1 MTAAA
6 IDLGALHRRVF
17 GRILLTALPSAF
29 VAAYVIGPVLGIE
42 SDALVRGLPVTLGL
56 ALVLST
62 PLQFAVSGAL
72 VRRAL
77 AARPG
82 DARGERLRRIL
93 ELPRKVEV
101 YSNGTGWLL
110 GGLVFGVAAAF
121 VHGIS
126 AAAALGAAA
135 IALLTSL
142 FPGIILVML
151 IEDDLRPIAS
161 AELAR
166 DAGAA
171 PGGSGPFWPRQ
182 RWYLPYAFGVAI
194 VSVLAFSGVVLY
206 SRYRDAAAEIVANA
220 LSRGGEAV
228 AATLRSQLDAHAR
241 AAALPVVVIGGVL
254 LVAFG
259 VTGVLLARRQT
270 RAADALE
277 AALRSMVAGAPEAPA
292 WASTD
297 EVGDLAAATG
307 AIALEL
313 RRVFEQLRGMA
324 AGDLGREL
332 EGDSGLVQAF
342 RRSREGMLLLASRMT
357 ALSRGEALEGGRVAG
372 DLGGAFDRLQASIE
386 AMVVQARTIAEGDLR
401 RDVDAPGA
409 LGQAIQRMTG
419 HLRGMVG
426 RTQSVSGDM
435 REIVVSLQA
444 AASQLSAATTEQVAA
459 VTETAN
465 TMTEMAQT
473 SAVSADRASDLIRQ
487 GEAAAIVVEEGNA
500 AVESVSTAMNDITAS
515 LAEVDHASE
524 ALAERVRRIDGIT
537 ETVTFLADQSSTLA
551 INAAIEAARA
561 GEAGKGFAV
570 VAREIRALASDSRK
584 AAAQI
589 KDLLGEVR
597 ERTGLVDGSA
607 RVGARKVEEG
617 GRLVVRLGEVV
628 GQLGVTIHDAVG
640 LMRQVEG
647 AARQHQAGVGQVS
660 AALGNMQR
668 ASESIRD
675 GARLLGDLS
684 GKAHDLSASLQAET
698 GAYRLPEA
706 RA

>member
-1 MTAAA
+1 MSAASV
-6 IDLGALHRRVF
+6 DPRALHHRVF
-17 GRILLTALPSAF
+17 GRILLTALPSAL

-42 SDALVRGLPVTLGL
+42 SDALLHGLPWTLGL
-56 ALVLST
+56 ALCLST
-62 PLQFAVSGAL
+62 PLQYGVSGAL
-72 VRRAL
+72 VRRAV
-77 AARPG
+77 AVSPG
-82 DARGERLRRIL
+82 DAEGARLRRVL
-93 ELPRKVEV
+93 ELPRKVEI
-101 YSNGTGWLL
+101 YSNGVGWLF
-110 GGLVFGVAAAF
+110 GGLVFGVGAA
-121 VHGIS
+121 VLHGIS
-126 AAAALGAAA
+126 AGAALGAAA
-135 IALLTSL
+135 LALLVSL

-151 IEDDLRPIAS
+151 VEDDLRPIAI

-166 DAGAA
+166 GARVRD
-171 PGGSGPFWPRQ
+171 GGGPFWPRQ

-206 SRYRDAAAEIVANA
+206 SRYRDAAAEIVADA
-220 LSRGGEAV
+220 VARGGATV
-228 AATLRSQLDAHAR
+228 AETLQAQLDAHAR
-241 AAALPVVVIGGVL
+241 SAAIPIAVIGAVL

-259 VTGVLLARRQT
+259 VTGVLFARRQT
-270 RAADALE
+270 RAADAVE
-277 AALRSMVAGAPEAPA
+277 AALRSMAAGAPEPPA

-297 EVGDLAAATG
+297 ELGDLAVATG
-307 AIALEL
+307 VIGVEL
-313 RRVFEQLRGMA
+313 SRVFEQLRGMA

-342 RRSREGMLLLASRMT
+342 RRSREGMLELASRMA

-372 DLGGAFDRLQASIE
+372 DLGGAFDRLQASID

-487 GEAAAIVVEEGNA
+487 GEAATSVVEEGNA
-500 AVESVSTAMNDITAS
+500 AVESVSTAMNDITSS
-515 LAEVDHASE
+515 LGEVAHASE
-524 ALAERVRRIDGIT
+524 ALAERVRRIDSIT

-570 VAREIRALASDSRK
+570 VAREIRALAADSRK

-589 KDLLGEVR
+589 KDLLGEIR

-607 RVGARKVEEG
+607 RVGTRKVEEG

-675 GARLLGDLS
+675 GARLLGELS